1 MDVFTL
7 LIIIIV
13 FLFSVVIHEVAH
25 GAMAYYLG
33 DPTAKYAGRLTL
45 NPISHLDLFGSI
57 IVPGFLILTSLAIG
71 GGIVFGWAKPVP
83 INPYNFRDQRYGSA
97 KVGLAGPAANIA
109 VAVIFGLLIRFLPFS
124 TALFYQNLISIFAF
138 IVWVNLL
145 LAVFNLMPI
154 PPLDG
159 SHILFTFLPP
169 GMENVKIIL
178 SQYGLFILLLI
189 IFFFIQWFIPLI
201 NYIFKL
207 IVGFSFF

>member
-7 LIIIIV
+7 LIIIII

-83 INPYNFRDQRYGSA
+83 INPYNFRDQKYGSA

-109 VAVIFGLLIRFLPFS
+109 VALIFGLLIRFLPFS
-124 TALFYQNLISIFAF
+124 TGLFYQNLISIFAF

-159 SHILFTFLPP
+159 SHILFTFLPS
-169 GMENVKIIL
+169 GLENLKIIL